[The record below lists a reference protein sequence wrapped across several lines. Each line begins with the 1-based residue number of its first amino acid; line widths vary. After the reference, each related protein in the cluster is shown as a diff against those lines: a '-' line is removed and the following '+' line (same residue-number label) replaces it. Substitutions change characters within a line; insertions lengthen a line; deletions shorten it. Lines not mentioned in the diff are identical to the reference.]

1 MSICKKG
8 FKKLN
13 KMILRMKTYKSLIV
27 IMLAMVSFTGII
39 SCKKQLEQAV
49 PQDVL
54 SAADLS
60 NPNALVTLYSGVYAQ
75 LRNYNSTLFVL
86 GEMRSEIWTDGLFT
100 ESLDGGYQQMYDQN
114 ISALNA
120 PYSNWGNFY
129 SLIYQVNNAIQYFS
143 ATTALPDATKNQYLA
158 EMYGIRAFIYY
169 TMAKTWG
176 SVPLITKAIPVIK
189 STAQTYVARTPVDS
203 VFMQIKSD
211 IEQSLTLFNGN
222 LSFPAGKRVY
232 WNAVASLVLKAD
244 VYLWTGTVRGGGTA
258 DITTAQNVLQ
268 SVENLQGPT
277 LKLDAKYA
285 DIFDPTKKANNP
297 EIIFALNYELSQA
310 QNTVFSEFLA
320 NAIQAT
326 TLTFAQN
333 NDATQV
339 VSYQYPYVN
348 GSNRVGMNQN
358 MIDKL
363 TSGPADQRIS
373 STFRVMYSTAPPY
386 QVRGVFLTKFSG
398 VASGTNQVY
407 TNDFPIYRYADV
419 LLLMAEA
426 KSKLGQDPSAEIDS
440 LRSRAYGPTYTPYVT
455 GSIDDNI
462 RATLE
467 EQLREEIGEGKRWWA
482 LRRCG
487 DQWVFNYVN
496 PNYLSPATV
505 SSGKGPTLELPIS
518 ISMLNFDP
526 LYTQTPGY

>member
-1 MSICKKG
+1 
-8 FKKLN
+8 
-13 KMILRMKTYKSLIV
+13 MKTYKSIISLLLGLV
-27 IMLAMVSFTGII
+27 VFSGII
-39 SCKKQLEQAV
+39 SCKKQLAEAV

-60 NPNALVTLYSGVYAQ
+60 NPNALVTLYTGVYAQ
-75 LRNYNSTLFVL
+75 LRSYNSTLFVL

-114 ISALNA
+114 INALSV
-120 PYSNWGNFY
+120 PYTNWGNFY
-129 SLIYQVNNAIQYFS
+129 SLIYQVNNAIEYFT
-143 ATTALPDATKNQYLA
+143 ATTVLPAATKTQYLA
-158 EMYGIRAFIYY
+158 EMYGIRAYIYY

-176 SVPLITKAIPVIK
+176 SVPLILKTLPEIT
-189 STAQTYVARTPVDS
+189 STAQTYAARTPVDS

-211 IEQSLTLFNGN
+211 IDQSLTLFNGN
-222 LSFPAGKRVY
+222 YSFPAGKRVY
-232 WNAVASLVLKAD
+232 WNGVASLVLKAD
-244 VYLWTGTVRGGGTA
+244 VYLWTGTVLGGGTS
-258 DITTAQNVLQ
+258 DFTTAQTTLQ
-268 SVENLQGPT
+268 QIENISGPT
-277 LKLDAKYA
+277 LELDAKYA

-310 QNTVFSEFLA
+310 QNTVFSEFLV
-320 NAIQAT
+320 NSIQAT
-326 TLTFAQN
+326 TLTFEQST
-333 NDATQV
+333 DPTKV
-339 VSYQYPYVN
+339 VSYVYPYVN
-348 GSNRVGMNQN
+348 GSNRVGMNQD
-358 MIDKL
+358 MITKL
-363 TSGPADQRIS
+363 TSGPPDQRIQG
-373 STFRVMYSTAPPY
+373 TFNVMYSTSAPY
-386 QVRGVFLTKFSG
+386 AVRGVFLKKFAG
-398 VASGTNQVY
+398 IASGTNQVY

-440 LRSRAYGPTYTPYVT
+440 LRSRAYGPSYIPYVT

-487 DQWVFNYVN
+487 DQWVYNYIN
-496 PNYLSPATV
+496 PAYLSQATV
-505 SSGKGPTLELPIS
+505 TSGKGPTLELPIS
-518 ISMLNFDP
+518 TGMLNLDP

>member
-1 MSICKKG
+1 
-8 FKKLN
+8 
-13 KMILRMKTYKSLIV
+13 MKTYKSLITA
-27 IMLAMVSFTGII
+27 MLSIALITSIV
-39 SCKKQLEQAV
+39 SCKKQLEKAV

-60 NPNALVTLYSGVYAQ
+60 NPNALVTLYTGVYAQ

-114 ISALNA
+114 INALSV
-120 PYSNWGNFY
+120 PYGNWGSFY
-129 SLIYQVNNAIQYFS
+129 SLIYQVNNAIQYFT
-143 ATTALPDATKNQYLA
+143 ATTVLPDATKNQYLA
-158 EMYGIRAFIYY
+158 EMYGIRAYIYY

-176 SVPLITKAIPVIK
+176 SVPLITKTLPTIS
-189 STAQTYVARTPVDS
+189 STAQTYTARTPVDS
-203 VFMQIKSD
+203 VFIQIKSD
-211 IEQSLTLFNGN
+211 IDQSLTLFNGN
-222 LSFPAGKRVY
+222 YSFPAGKRVY

-244 VYLWTGTVRGGGTA
+244 INLWTGTLRSGGTA
-258 DITTAQNVLQ
+258 DLTTAQTALQ
-268 SVENLQGPT
+268 QVEALQGGT
-277 LKLDAKYA
+277 LGLDAKYA

-310 QNTVFSEFLA
+310 QNTVFSEFTV
-320 NAIQAT
+320 NSIQAT
-326 TLTFAQN
+326 TLTF
-333 NDATQV
+333 DTSSDPTKV
-339 VSYQYPYVN
+339 VSYVYPYVG
-348 GSNRVGMNQN
+348 GSNRCGMNQV
-358 MIDKL
+358 MITKL
-363 TSGPADQRIS
+363 TSGPPDQRIAGS
-373 STFRVMYSTAPPY
+373 FKVMYSTNAPY
-386 QVRGVFLTKFSG
+386 NVRGVMLTKWIG
-398 VASGTNQVY
+398 TPSGTNQVF

-426 KSKLGQDPSAEIDS
+426 KSKLGQDPSPEIDS
-440 LRSRAYGPTYTPYVT
+440 LRSRAYGSAYIPYVN

-487 DQWVFNYVN
+487 DQWVYNYVD
-496 PNYLSPATV
+496 PKYLSEATV
-505 SSGKGPTLELPIS
+505 TSGKGPTLELPIS
-518 ISMLNFDP
+518 VGMLNLDP

>member
-1 MSICKKG
+1 MKK
-8 FKKLN
+8 
-13 KMILRMKTYKSLIV
+13 YKSIVGILIAV
-27 IMLAMVSFTGII
+27 ALTTGML
-39 SCKKQLEQAV
+39 SCKKQLEEAV

-60 NPNALVTLYSGVYAQ
+60 NPNALVTLYTGVYAQ

-114 ISALNA
+114 INALSV
-120 PYSNWGNFY
+120 PYNNWGNFY
-129 SLIYQVNNAIQYFS
+129 SLIYQVNNAIQYFT
-143 ATTALPDATKNQYLA
+143 ATTVLPDATKTQYLA
-158 EMYGIRAFIYY
+158 EMYGIRAYIYY

-176 SVPLITKAIPVIK
+176 SVPLITSTLQTIN
-189 STAQTYVARTPVDS
+189 STAQTYVTRTSVDS

-211 IEQSLTLFNGN
+211 IDQSLTLFNGN
-222 LSFPAGKRVY
+222 YSFPSSKRVY

-244 VYLWTGTVRGGGTA
+244 VNLWTGTVLNGGNT
-258 DITTAQNVLQ
+258 DFTTAQTALQ
-268 SVENLQGPT
+268 QVESLQGAT
-277 LKLDAKYA
+277 LNLDAKYS

-310 QNTVFSEFLA
+310 QNTVFSEFTV

-326 TLTFAQN
+326 TLTFEQSS
-333 NDATQV
+333 DPTKI
-339 VSYQYPYVN
+339 VSYVYPYVN
-348 GSNRVGMNQN
+348 GSNRVGMNQD
-358 MIDKL
+358 MINKL
-363 TSGPADQRIS
+363 TGGPADQRIAN
-373 STFRVMYSTAPPY
+373 TFKVMYSTAPPY
-386 QVRGVFLTKFSG
+386 NVRGVLLTKYVG
-398 VASGTNQVY
+398 TASGTSQVY

-426 KSKLGQDPSAEIDS
+426 KSKLGQDPSPEIDS
-440 LRSRAYGPTYTPYVT
+440 LRSRAYGSSYTPYVS
-455 GSIDDNI
+455 GSVDDNI

-482 LRRCG
+482 LRRNG
-487 DQWVFNYVN
+487 DKWVYNYIN
-496 PNYLSPATV
+496 PAYLSEATV
-505 SSGKGPTLELPIS
+505 TSGKGPTLELPIS
-518 ISMLNFDP
+518 TGMLNLDP